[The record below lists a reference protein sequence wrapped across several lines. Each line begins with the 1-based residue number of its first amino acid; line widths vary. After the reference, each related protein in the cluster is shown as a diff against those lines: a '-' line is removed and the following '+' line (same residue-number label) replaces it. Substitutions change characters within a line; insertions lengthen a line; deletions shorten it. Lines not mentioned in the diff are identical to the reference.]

1 LGYSSHGWT
10 PILLHLSGVFVD
22 ADPRKVDR
30 YDFRMHDDE
39 RDEPSVSKGKLAD
52 SGNRGGRAW

>member
-1 LGYSSHGWT
+1 M
-10 PILLHLSGVFVD
+10 LLYLSGVFVD

-39 RDEPSVSKGKLAD
+39 RDEPSVSKGRLAD